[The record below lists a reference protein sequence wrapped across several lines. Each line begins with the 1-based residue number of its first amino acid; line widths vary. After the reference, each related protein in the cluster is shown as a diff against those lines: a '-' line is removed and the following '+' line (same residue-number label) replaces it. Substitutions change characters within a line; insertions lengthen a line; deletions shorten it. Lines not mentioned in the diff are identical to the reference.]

1 MEDSTS
7 TKVPKVFRV
16 DEMMRASG
24 SSEHLYDLNVDENKN
39 RQQLQTERERS
50 TPGDPVFE

>member
-16 DEMMRASG
+16 DEMMRTSG
-24 SSEHLYDLNVDENKN
+24 SSEHLYDLKLDENKN
-39 RQQLQTERERS
+39 RQQPQTERERS

>member
-7 TKVPKVFRV
+7 TKVPKVFGV
-16 DEMMRASG
+16 DEMMRTSG
-24 SSEHLYDLNVDENKN
+24 SSEHLYDLKLDENKN
-39 RQQLQTERERS
+39 KQPQTERERS